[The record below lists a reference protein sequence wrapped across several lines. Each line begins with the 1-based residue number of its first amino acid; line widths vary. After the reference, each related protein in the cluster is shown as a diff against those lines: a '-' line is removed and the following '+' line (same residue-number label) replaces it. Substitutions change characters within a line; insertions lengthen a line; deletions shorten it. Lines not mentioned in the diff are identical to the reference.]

1 VKKLILPLLLLAIV
15 IIHASCSKKHPF
27 EYKQLILQPGPDAK
41 DEGQDCLVAFRET
54 DNDLYAS
61 SNHSGNPDVA
71 AIRWTYN
78 ADNAG
83 EGTNRT
89 YIKFTRLSEI
99 PSEAEIVA
107 AKLSL
112 YGVESGVAAP
122 LEIHIIPD
130 HPMRHM
136 PIMHAGS
143 NVLQET
149 GVKERSLGTIN
160 LQQLKLTRHQYLQV
174 LPSGILMYPIS
185 M

>member
-1 VKKLILPLLLLAIV
+1 MAIV

-89 YIKFTRLSEI
+89 YIKFIRLSEI

-107 AKLSL
+107 AKLSKKL
-112 YGVESGVAAP
+112 IVLLHRYWPNVA
-122 LEIHIIPD
+122 
-130 HPMRHM
+130 R
-136 PIMHAGS
+136 G
-143 NVLQET
+143 
-149 GVKERSLGTIN
+149 RSCFSLSRCWG
-160 LQQLKLTRHQYLQV
+160 
-174 LPSGILMYPIS
+174 
-185 M
+185 